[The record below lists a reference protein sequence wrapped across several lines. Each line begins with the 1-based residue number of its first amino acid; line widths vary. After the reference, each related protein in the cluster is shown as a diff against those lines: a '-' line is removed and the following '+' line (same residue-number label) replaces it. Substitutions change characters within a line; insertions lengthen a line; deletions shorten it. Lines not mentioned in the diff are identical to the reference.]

1 MECGQAVHELDSRVT
16 RLAQEGR
23 VDLVRGEEMDAFV
36 PDVLRLTHRHPNVGV
51 DEVGAGD
58 GFGGIVGDGDPQA
71 IAEDHPGVRIRPAVG
86 RQRRDKEAN
95 SSASTRAPTVVS
107 ASETE
112 VIGP

>member
-1 MECGQAVHELDSRVT
+1 MECGQAVHELDGRVT

-36 PDVLRLTHRHPNVGV
+36 PDVLRLTHRHPSVGV

-58 GFGGIVGDGDPQA
+58 GFGGIVGDSEPRRLPKATRAYAYGPPSA
-71 IAEDHPGVRIRPAVG
+71 G
-86 RQRRDKEAN
+86 RRRDKEAN

-107 ASETE
+107 ASETK